1 MEIAN
6 TLIASKI
13 INVFVSKIRSSL
25 HDYHKNILLI
35 NDKFFREILRRL

>member
-13 INVFVSKIRSSL
+13 INVFISKIRSSL
-25 HDYHKNILLI
+25 HD
-35 NDKFFREILRRL
+35 

>member
-13 INVFVSKIRSSL
+13 INVFISKIRSSL
-25 HDYHKNILLI
+25 HDYHKNMVVVY
-35 NDKFFREILRRL
+35 KGVGTV